1 MANYFRPRAEDEDI
15 RDRANTSLD
24 AGQAQVE
31 QQADPAADP
40 EADTS
45 LQTRAAQYNLNEGK
59 RQAYEAKV
67 RTAAARRRNQPGAEA
82 WQNVANASGDKSAAQ
97 QATRKAAEARRD
109 ETVTADASTRLAQN
123 DISRQREEQQLA
135 AAQKREQDQQNATEL
150 RKFEAAG
157 GETQVDPTTGEKVK
171 ALHPDGAPRFKPGAI
186 EGEKPRQQPTA
197 DAALAS
203 VPGMGAV
210 MTLGGPIDQTTEL
223 VQPMRNDR
231 GGIADVPLEQKTDP
245 KTGEIYSETKDQFG
259 QTQRVNLG
267 QDTKIPRLNQI
278 QTEIDTRAMELQAL
292 DVQRAHLEPAWK
304 PVEENYKKAKT
315 ALDAPLEFIQENGK
329 WVENTPQRFP
339 ADPEKLAKWRQI
351 RESTLQWYNNA
362 AKSYGQ
368 QAPAMDNLQKQQQ
381 EIKLRHEQAQL
392 QKKRVEL
399 DLPEQ
404 DGGVAA
410 TLTAAE
416 TGQLPSEEAATADYL
431 KTLATGMPG
440 FGDAFLTANG
450 QASYQQLPA
459 LPDGID
465 LPKTRPIIPQDD
477 PGKAAMISKAF
488 NGVAAPDQLM
498 LHDDGDGFTRV
509 VRKDPNPKG
518 TNHNSIGNMEIDKA
532 TGIPRMVLD
541 PRWAP
546 TDILSQVTFGNTDGI
561 DIYLREPKNFT
572 FNPAKEAEWAASIF
586 DALSRNPDPK
596 ANNEIIESMGAG
608 PEQILAKL
616 KGGELSVK
624 RAEALMQN
632 LWGSTLKAEDP
643 SAPGAFDKWL
653 YQQTSKQNRDA
664 WTAAT
669 VSRSTADKNA
679 VLQTYMDE
687 WQSRNAWKPGVTLQ
701 QRVDFEK
708 KLKLTPRT
716 TEQIAG
722 LADSFAI
729 TAIQSVAMLSQLSTP
744 VIAPVNAVLNPGDN
758 TKWAEAVGRA
768 TANDTRMIGRTATRY
783 ATEEGKQAFAERD
796 TIAELLRSTVM
807 TQDVYP
813 GGRESPEWKAAM
825 DAAIR
830 QATDNADK
838 IHGWNREDGWE
849 ITREDLD
856 PATNAHLRKLIDIY
870 ALTGNK
876 DYLDSFMAAQL
887 EDHGTRQTAKYQLD
901 LAAGRNKYVAAW
913 VQGTHASLYET
924 ATEVASTALT
934 LGTGK
939 VLFGA
944 GKALTASKAAAHMVK
959 LEKAAEAGSRLA
971 KFRLAMHGIKA
982 DVLKAGMVPDT
993 LANPATRLGKLGNAA
1008 SKVGKFAVA
1017 TGATGALEE
1026 GFMGLARPD
1035 ASVPNIL
1042 HDAMIGAIME
1052 PLLGGIMSVPTV
1064 AIGSAIQ
1071 QSKVS
1076 RNVAKFSD
1084 AYNREFNSSE
1094 GFVPIT
1100 PQKAQAA
1107 MALFDGVNLNA
1118 FAQRLTESAA
1128 NVKIAVE
1135 AAAADTAGPAE
1146 IQAMHAAQAAHREVI
1161 DSVSESIFSRLEAV
1175 QHVDSVQAE
1184 DRPLAYAIAKVAAGR
1199 ADLVTPQERA
1209 AAAGALTPQ
1218 GSPVFATAAN
1228 GIDILTDEG
1237 RAHAMSRFPG
1247 VGMLIQTAE
1256 SERMFQQQMAA
1267 VPAAATGQSDPN
1279 AAPAAA
1285 PDDVADTANIPR
1297 VAVTPEQQQ
1306 QAAQVT
1312 AQVIAEIATE
1322 APAIAARLSRGA
1334 GTVRVSGGVTA
1345 SVGADGMPRIQI
1357 IEDDIAQS
1365 LAAGMTPAQV
1375 AARVK
1380 DNIVLHETIHTLQ
1393 FQVAEQQ
1400 QTAAGVTGDP
1410 ATLSQDFYRGIHATM
1425 AAESPRMLENGR
1437 ALYAENDDG
1446 SAPAWDTLPEWA
1458 QAAEVVR
1465 MLTEAKLAGRTTDIS
1480 RLMDGASPGLLQ
1492 KLAQIV
1498 KDMIAAITTGENIP
1512 ESVKQHV
1519 DALTELYNELLNAT
1533 PSPTNT
1539 SSTNPGSNP
1548 SQSTPGQ
1555 TAPGTG
1561 AAPQANSNRQPANNG
1576 GTQQTPGDNA
1586 GAPAATAEQ
1595 QARVKATEIVRKEFD
1610 KALASRP
1617 LLKKDADLM
1626 TGLREAAIDIVESH
1640 QGLPQAEIKDAAA
1653 RAIGI
1658 YLQSPE
1664 VSEKL
1669 GALYAAQSD
1678 KAKAYRAAATA
1689 RVKEEARRIIGQ
1701 RMATVRDLIDSIGR
1715 ITRPTNALELYRT
1728 GQTLPPEWN
1737 GMLRSSDYAGGGK
1750 NAVVRAIL
1758 GMIYA
1763 PDENSG
1769 SSPDSIAVG
1778 LEREFPDKYQ
1788 GMTPDMLWTALGEE
1802 IRGYVNG
1809 ADTSALDDPD
1819 ADTSGMT
1826 DDQIQALADR
1836 HAKAAIVEKWRGITG
1851 KSLLPATAEAYE
1863 AEYQSIVAEQGEN
1876 DFLDEEYQQQAVA
1889 AVDARKPATPE
1900 APPKPKAAS
1909 KPQGSPDASPPVEDD
1924 GSIFA
1929 AVDLGNEVVTT
1940 PTESDQAAAEKWVNS
1955 MPGFQ
1960 GGKRPMAAPVT
1971 AAVRAAF
1978 SPEKRSSF
1986 RTIVDFFGGG
1996 GSWGLFH
2003 AMVNFDNVN
2012 RVVVYER
2019 NADRLLKIKL
2029 FHEKGNLVA
2038 GMLQQ
2043 KNVQDILANAAAK
2056 MRQSATKS
2064 GSALA
2069 KRIDTSGI
2077 SDPLLLGLFQAIRDY
2092 AENSYAG
2099 AKDKAGEQTPEQ
2111 KIAISIRIV
2120 GEQAAEAYRLAEAFR
2135 QRGGKVDYRN
2145 ADSYQAAPESGTD
2158 VLSIIDPPYYRTKG
2172 YTFEESIPDMASGEV
2187 TETVKENTVREDTYR
2202 LTRDLI
2208 QRSAAAG
2215 NAMIYTDSAFW
2226 KMEETE
2232 KRGKKTIT
2240 HPPYFGMKEQ
2250 HRRYYLPEGGRILS
2264 DIVDTFDSFGVV
2276 AGEIGA
2282 GRKEILGIHGHDIT
2296 TQPGRRTR
2304 PQRNARNNEGQGS
2317 PDGRNDQ
2324 PAGRGGN
2331 SGQAVPGMAGRT
2343 AAEASPLRSE
2353 SGDPL
2358 NPGDEARLG
2367 SAPAQP
2373 RIRRSIG
2380 ELESLAKSQEDF
2392 RFWFQDFKGF
2402 LETYLGPN
2410 KEYAPLVSEFLNATS
2425 AASTVGS
2432 NVQAMMKALREYIET
2447 GTFVSSF
2454 LPAHRGN
2461 LHRAQSGQTL
2471 SGPKISEYSDA
2482 VFGIETAVPVDR
2494 HIAQLLFNTDK
2505 PTKSQIAAAKIRV
2518 AKVGLRLGWTP
2529 RQTMATLWAANI
2541 ARNGRTP
2548 QSYEKYLQKHRYEI
2562 KRLLTADR
2570 EGNQR
2575 GLKASR
2581 RIAARIEQRRSDERA
2596 AGGLPAGDAR
2606 LGSAPVQADR
2616 RPGESGKD
2624 YYQRITQA
2632 PVVRFEQSRIVHHT
2646 TGEKAAEAIAA
2657 GQFQT
2662 GADLGV
2668 AEKRGAVYFADEDV
2682 NPGIYARNDEGGS
2695 YEGQQARTLPID
2707 IRGLA
2712 LLNNEYAPDQ
2722 GYPNHQQYG
2731 NNRIRGEFDMLPPG
2745 VDGYISFLDD
2755 GRIYEVAL
2763 PAKIANQA
2771 REGSRL
2777 FSAPAQRMG
2786 IFDRWRKPAEPDQQE
2801 PATPPAAVEQ
2811 PAVEQ
2816 PARKQLRGVNL
2827 KRMVSTLGESMYAK
2841 NLWHTIG
2848 KEVFQNAVD
2857 AVKLNGEG
2865 GAISYTEKSS
2875 EFTMA
2880 DNGPGMLP
2888 NHILD
2893 KFLPAF
2899 ESGKGVGEGGGFGM
2913 AKLAFLGGPKQWEM
2927 VTRAKTPDGRILQT
2941 TLKGSGE
2948 SYLNFVTDPH
2958 EVETGTLEEITLA
2971 DGLTMKSE
2979 YFSEGVSEGMKTG
2992 TALRFTGEGYAY
3004 PAGRFITEAM
3014 QFVPEVSV
3022 SKGEIG
3028 EPLGKMIQSTG
3039 TGTSASNHSWGLVH
3053 SVDLPEATVEIIAR
3067 EGSEQAVSKYMHL
3080 PFLNRSILQFSF
3092 GISLGQSVLLPK
3104 DIAINIKPKVE
3115 AGTVDYPFA
3124 TNRESVTDNVSN
3136 AVKDYLRSVGTQA
3149 ASEMNDR
3156 YAKAKDNSPKIAGTR
3171 IAMFDAG
3178 GKVPSDVMAEI
3189 ANAPETKEIAMDV
3202 QRIQEAII
3210 KTLAR
3215 KHGPAYGRA
3224 TFAGLMTGGHAYG
3237 VHFGSSTGPSQIYHD
3252 AWLTY
3257 DLARKEAE
3265 ALIIEDGGDL
3275 MSDTLENQ
3283 QIIYDAFL
3291 AKTAGIALHEALHQE
3306 IRSEGEEL
3314 ARGLTFN
3321 AGDIVDTVV
3330 TLIKTDRSN
3339 EHTARLTAH
3348 LFLTGQQLQTFENKD
3363 EADRVFRSQGGYQGY
3378 QLGKQ
3383 AGDGKRTEKDRGDRT
3398 AVSPRDEVR
3407 EFGGQP
3413 LHARLREATAE
3424 FKRAFTPL
3432 DPRNPFGDW
3441 SASTTEPGI
3450 LTGYRGE
3457 NGNGQ
3462 ADNNFGSSEGVG
3474 LYLAKTRQDTE
3485 FFGKARQVNFPKP
3498 KNPLVVDQDATGEPI
3513 PLLQED
3519 NEAIWDHIWSHKPD
3533 PQDSDWIKAHVLAA
3547 KQLGMTQENS
3557 EGWDTKLPRALTDI
3571 LLTMGYDAVYVRSG
3585 GMQWVNILAKPG
3597 QRFNR
3602 GTRSAGGTALFSA
3615 PTQNPTAQYRY
3626 LKDKEA
3632 KAGLTPAEQQ
3642 ALIQSEKAMG
3652 QSFAIDM
3659 DDPALKSRSKGS
3671 VSPSFQ
3677 PQLNLQR
3684 QHPVTGQQLA
3694 LFSAPAQQG
3703 AARHAVLE
3711 AKHNAGTITPAE
3723 REEAQRI
3730 VGNAAR
3736 AAGHDVEAWHGSPD
3750 FKGDAFDRK
3759 YFGRNTGL
3767 SRGGFSFTTDKAAAE
3782 GYMKGA
3788 VDQSQA
3794 MVDSA
3799 NDVMRELQDRIDGGM
3814 EWTGPF
3820 DEESAPEFRSD
3831 MVDDIEDAAG
3841 YMLDLAKTMPSD
3853 LAGKLRAASK
3863 LNSTDPTPRLIHAF
3877 LKNPTRIDVA
3887 GKELLQVQNPTD
3899 AKSAEPF
3906 TGVPLS
3912 ERFNPQSPSI
3922 LMSAPAQPVD
3932 DAAAL
3937 DAALKGMDPIY
3948 LKVFQASQRTPTPT
3962 PQDLAAEFRLPER
3975 AIANIIGTARTRIM
3989 AHGRT
3994 IRPGGLTPA
4003 RTADGRLKGGMPE
4016 RANSTTPILA
4026 AVDQIQQQEGLP
4038 LGKTANEIHTAG
4050 YAILQRP
4057 DATQHLLDAHL
4068 NGIPNEGQI
4077 FATAQLLLEAGIKG
4091 EQSPALTELALLY
4104 RQRGTE
4110 QSDAFRAR
4118 IDIHRTPAE
4127 RNALIFQEL
4136 FTSPNKQVQKAW
4148 REAKTPEQKA
4158 AILQEWNAR
4167 VKGVKEAL
4175 KARGLDLQDAMD
4187 RLASQRTDAKAAE
4200 SEASAAHQKLVD
4212 ALQADVARLKAQ
4224 LAAATDEAAKSTA
4237 QTQVDAAQQKA
4248 DQAATLDPA
4257 NTIRLELQK
4266 LTKPERA
4273 AIEDLR
4279 DGGTWESAASN
4290 SFLSVIEVKRVFDKF
4305 ADALDDAGAR
4315 AILLA
4320 EDILLDN
4327 QARLNSPAAN
4337 AMSRE
4342 DRAREGAAAIRKA
4355 LGYDRNLIDRRS
4367 KGIEPKPKK
4376 GTAKK
4381 PAVARPE
4388 PADMTDAQFQAYL
4401 DNPQTW
4407 RSLWQAEMIV
4417 TGEETSFDQWINKPE
4432 TRARKTRLTRMSKA
4446 PVSTFTGE
4454 LDMHDPMSVKRAAD
4468 EWNIHS
4474 ASLFDKAVSIW
4485 RMGILSG
4492 IHTGIVN
4499 FGGNVAHSQYNLWPR
4514 RLMEAGV
4521 NNVLSALGLG
4531 SNEAATFGELKY
4543 MAQAQHKAMA
4553 RAGTSMVLSWNMD
4566 SRIVEEEV
4574 LAMGKQWELGTHVGA
4589 DEFQKVVGGPLGKL
4603 LHSISF
4609 RHMTAADEMI
4619 KAYHSQTEVMAQAY
4633 RMAKAEKLTGEAFD
4647 QRMDELLEYGSP
4659 AWVKAM
4665 DSAKWVTFQNQV
4677 DPKNPRSLAI
4687 FDRAAHA
4694 LRRMAHTDTGKTKE
4708 IPDGKGK
4715 MITVPIMKPNVF
4727 AFFFPF
4733 INTPLNIMK
4742 IGIEMSPV
4750 GAFFSTVDALRA
4762 LKIRIENK
4770 SISPEQSRIEASE
4783 LYNRLRLVQDLTN
4796 QIIGMGMFYALG
4808 SLVKPD
4814 DDEELPW
4821 ITGST
4826 DWKSTSKGDRDLR
4839 ARVMPA
4845 YTLRVP
4851 FTDAMLTYQRIEPFG
4866 TALGFIIDARIAVN
4880 RKGWSDEALGEFM
4893 ATAINQFNDK
4903 TYMKGLSDLM
4913 TVWNDPE
4920 RIGTRLTS
4928 SIVTGFVPNLI
4939 RQPIREADPYM
4950 RDTKPGADVGFVEG
4964 VWHNI
4969 KYSLAPGYAPI
4980 AQDVWGNPIKRHP
4993 GQQFG
4998 NVHTDVLLRVF
5009 DPTNLTVRDQI
5020 DPLDLYLFNWNNT
5033 AATPKER
5040 FNIEPIQKNLQID
5053 RGGKTT
5059 TVQLSPE
5066 DHAAA
5071 NRNAGQAARQFLGND
5086 WDASNPQPQQVER
5099 VKEVLQKFQKRERDR
5114 LRDKYRSA
5122 LPEE

>member
-24 AGQAQVE
+24 AGQAQVD

-59 RQAYEAKV
+59 RQAYETKV
-67 RTAAARRRNQPGAEA
+67 RAADARRRNRPGSEA
-82 WQNVANASGDKSAAQ
+82 WQNVANAGGGREAAQ
-97 QATRKAAEARRD
+97 KAQEARRD
-109 ETVTADASTRLAQN
+109 EAVTADASTRLAQN

-135 AAQKREQDQQNATEL
+135 AAQKREQDQQNAADL

-157 GETQVDPTTGEKVK
+157 GETQVDPATGQK
-171 ALHPDGAPRFKPGAI
+171 APAFHPDGAPRFKPGAI

-259 QTQRVNLG
+259 QTQRVSLG

-292 DVQRAHLEPAWK
+292 DVQRAQLEPAWK

-339 ADPEKLAKWRQI
+339 ADPEKLAKWRQS

-392 QKKRVEL
+392 TKKRVEL

-404 DGGVAA
+404 DGGIAA

-416 TGQLPSEEAATADYL
+416 TGQLPSEEASTADYL

-572 FNPAKEAEWAASIF
+572 FSPAKEAEWAASIF
-586 DALSRNPDPK
+586 DAISRNPDPK

-669 VSRSTADKNA
+669 VSRSTSDKNA

-716 TEQIAG
+716 TEQIAD
-722 LADSFAI
+722 LADSFAT
-729 TAIQSVAMLSQLSTP
+729 TAIQSVAMLSQLSAP
-744 VIAPVNAVLNPGDN
+744 VIVPVNAVLNPGDN

-768 TANDTRMIGRTATRY
+768 TANDTRMLGRTATRY

-796 TIAELLRSTVM
+796 TIAELIRNTVM
-807 TQDVYP
+807 TQDVHT

-913 VQGTHASLYET
+913 FQGTHASLYET
-924 ATEVASTALT
+924 ATEVASTAAT

-939 VLFGA
+939 VLFGV

-1256 SERMFQQQMAA
+1256 SERMFQEQMAA
-1267 VPAAATGQSDPN
+1267 EPTAATGQSDPN
-1279 AAPAAA
+1279 VTPAAA
-1285 PDDVADTANIPR
+1285 PDNVADTANIPR
-1297 VAVTPEQQQ
+1297 VAITPEQQQ

-1312 AQVIAEIATE
+1312 AQVIAQITAE

-1334 GTVRVSGGVTA
+1334 ATVRVSGGVTA

-1425 AAESPRMLENGR
+1425 AAESPQMLENGR

-1480 RLMDGASPGLLQ
+1480 RLMEGASPSLLA

-1498 KDMIAAITTGENIP
+1498 KDMITAITTGENIP

-1519 DALTELYNELLNAT
+1519 DTLTELYNQLLNDT
-1533 PSPTNT
+1533 PSPANT
-1539 SSTNPGSNP
+1539 RSTNPGSNP

-1555 TAPGTG
+1555 TAPGAG

-1576 GTQQTPGDNA
+1576 GTQPPPSDNA
-1586 GAPAATAEQ
+1586 GAPPQSADPQ
-1595 QARVKATEIVRKEFD
+1595 DRVKATEIVRKEFD

-1626 TGLREAAIDIVESH
+1626 TGLREAAIDIVNSH
-1640 QGLPQAEIKDAAA
+1640 IGRPAAEIADAAA
-1653 RAIGI
+1653 RAIGT

-1669 GALYAAQSD
+1669 GQLYAAQSD
-1678 KAKAYRAAATA
+1678 KAKAYRAAAAA
-1689 RVKEEARRIIGQ
+1689 RVNAEAARVIAQ
-1701 RMATVRDLIDSIGR
+1701 RMATVRDLIESIGR

-1788 GMTPDMLWTALGEE
+1788 GMTPDMLWTALQDE
-1802 IRGYVNG
+1802 IRGYLNG
-1809 ADTSALDDPD
+1809 ADTSNLDDPD
-1819 ADTSGMT
+1819 ADTSGMS

-1836 HAKAAIVEKWRGITG
+1836 HAKAAVVEKWRGITG
-1851 KSLLPATAEAYE
+1851 KPTLPANAEAYE
-1863 AEYQSIVAEQGEN
+1863 AEYQSIVAAEGEN
-1876 DFLDEEYQQQAVA
+1876 DFLDEEYQQQAIA
-1889 AVDARKPATPE
+1889 AVDARLE
-1900 APPKPKAAS
+1900 AEAEARRPKPKIETREQLNAVETGGSQAPLNPRVEGLEGQSVTRGDFSGKTQPLSTAAL
-1909 KPQGSPDASPPVEDD
+1909 KAIQRNGA
-1924 GSIFA
+1924 G
-1929 AVDLGNEVVTT
+1929 VTT
-1940 PTESDQAAAEKWVNS
+1940 LHADDTLKRAVEAFVSKAQATMPLFQGNKIKMAKYVASAILRYWSKAQRESVTTFYDLFAGGGAWGLVLADTFFPNVKKFVINEFDTPRSIKVEQQMVNGHKFAEVIQKDDTQKIIKGILQDYYARGKGVSWGGIYVQFEKWSDQNAGKFDDTTVAIIKMLADDSTLSAPASWGNLQEEIGKELDGRPVIQKRGPNAEELTKWFLERHAPLAETIHQTYQRMVDRGVTFTFRNGDAYTMNVES
-1955 MPGFQ
+1955 
-1960 GGKRPMAAPVT
+1960 GKHVFVT
-1971 AAVRAAF
+1971 A
-1978 SPEKRSSF
+1978 
-1986 RTIVDFFGGG
+1986 
-1996 GSWGLFH
+1996 
-2003 AMVNFDNVN
+2003 
-2012 RVVVYER
+2012 
-2019 NADRLLKIKL
+2019 
-2029 FHEKGNLVA
+2029 
-2038 GMLQQ
+2038 
-2043 KNVQDILANAAAK
+2043 
-2056 MRQSATKS
+2056 
-2064 GSALA
+2064 
-2069 KRIDTSGI
+2069 
-2077 SDPLLLGLFQAIRDY
+2077 
-2092 AENSYAG
+2092 
-2099 AKDKAGEQTPEQ
+2099 
-2111 KIAISIRIV
+2111 
-2120 GEQAAEAYRLAEAFR
+2120 
-2135 QRGGKVDYRN
+2135 
-2145 ADSYQAAPESGTD
+2145 
-2158 VLSIIDPPYYRTKG
+2158 DPPYFATTG
-2172 YTFEESIPDMASGEV
+2172 YDDSIVGPGMYAA
-2187 TETVKENTVREDTYR
+2187 TRNLMRR
-2202 LTRDLI
+2202 LTGQDNNV
-2208 QRSAAAG
+2208 A
-2215 NAMIYTDSAFW
+2215 YTDEAWWVKDSINDVISDAD
-2226 KMEETE
+2226 
-2232 KRGKKTIT
+2232 
-2240 HPPYFGMKEQ
+2240 
-2250 HRRYYLPEGGRILS
+2250 LVEGAEIATQIANTL
-2264 DIVDTFDSFGVV
+2264 DFMVV
-2276 AGEIGA
+2276 AGKIESRYETLGLHNPA
-2282 GRKEILGIHGHDIT
+2282 GSPVA
-2296 TQPGRRTR
+2296 PGRTANTNGNESR
-2304 PQRNARNNEGQGS
+2304 PDGGNLQQEGRG
-2317 PDGRNDQ
+2317 PDGR
-2324 PAGRGGN
+2324 GGAADVAPGTL
-2331 SGQAVPGMAGRT
+2331 GQAG
-2343 AAEASPLRSE
+2343 L
-2353 SGDPL
+2353 
-2358 NPGDEARLG
+2358 
-2367 SAPAQP
+2367 QP
-2373 RIRRSIG
+2373 
-2380 ELESLAKSQEDF
+2380 
-2392 RFWFQDFKGF
+2392 
-2402 LETYLGPN
+2402 P
-2410 KEYAPLVSEFLNATS
+2410 
-2425 AASTVGS
+2425 
-2432 NVQAMMKALREYIET
+2432 
-2447 GTFVSSF
+2447 
-2454 LPAHRGN
+2454 
-2461 LHRAQSGQTL
+2461 
-2471 SGPKISEYSDA
+2471 
-2482 VFGIETAVPVDR
+2482 
-2494 HIAQLLFNTDK
+2494 
-2505 PTKSQIAAAKIRV
+2505 
-2518 AKVGLRLGWTP
+2518 
-2529 RQTMATLWAANI
+2529 
-2541 ARNGRTP
+2541 
-2548 QSYEKYLQKHRYEI
+2548 
-2562 KRLLTADR
+2562 
-2570 EGNQR
+2570 
-2575 GLKASR
+2575 
-2581 RIAARIEQRRSDERA
+2581 
-2596 AGGLPAGDAR
+2596 GDAR

-2616 RPGESGKD
+2616 RPNESGKD

-2632 PVVRFEQSRIVHHT
+2632 PVVRFEDSRIVHHT

-2731 NNRIRGEFDMLPPG
+2731 NNRIRGEFDTLPPG

-2763 PAKIANQA
+2763 PAATANQA
-2771 REGSRL
+2771 REQNRL

-2801 PATPPAAVEQ
+2801 PATPPA
-2811 PAVEQ
+2811 AVEQ

-3004 PAGRFITEAM
+3004 PAGRFIAEAM

-3028 EPLGKMIQSTG
+3028 EPLGKMIQATG

-3053 SVDLPEATVEIIAR
+3053 SIDLPEATVEIIAR
-3067 EGSEQAVSKYMHL
+3067 EGSEQAVSKYLHL

-3092 GISLGQSVLLPK
+3092 GISLGESVLLPK

-3136 AVKDYLRSVGTQA
+3136 AVKDYLRSIGTQA

-3432 DPRNPFGDW
+3432 DPKNPFGEW

-3450 LTGYRGE
+3450 LIGYRGE

-3474 LYLAKTRQDTE
+3474 LYLARDEKDTS
-3485 FFGKARQVNFPKP
+3485 FFGKARRVNFPKP
-3498 KNPLVVDQDATGEPI
+3498 KNPLVVDQDGKGDNI
-3513 PLLQED
+3513 PMLEEGND
-3519 NEAIWDHIWSHKPD
+3519 EIWDHIWSHKPD
-3533 PQDSDWIKAHVLAA
+3533 PQDSDWVKAHVLAA
-3547 KQLGMTQENS
+3547 KQLGMTRENS
-3557 EGWDTKLPRALTDI
+3557 EGWDTKLPRALTDE
-3571 LLTMGYDAVYVRSG
+3571 LLAMGHDAVYVRSG
-3585 GMQWVNILAKPG
+3585 GMEWVVLLAKQG
-3597 QRFNR
+3597 ERFNR
-3602 GTRSAGGTALFSA
+3602 NTRSAGGSSLFSA
-3615 PTQNPTAQYRY
+3615 PQDAAKTPWSGVVDLRDGHVEKTFTYKQAEDADFHHSFLVSPSQASRINNGEADYFWIENGKPTSMRGLPPAIVASIKKSLGGKVALYSAPQATPQDQYAHKF
-3626 LKDKEA
+3626 LTDKLA
-3632 KAGLTPAEQQ
+3632 KTGSLTPQEHQK
-3642 ALIQSEKAMG
+3642 LIAAEKAIG
-3652 QSFAIDM
+3652 QAHAFDL

-3677 PQLNLQR
+3677 PQFNLQR

-3694 LFSAPAQQG
+3694 LFSAPAQ
-3703 AARHAVLE
+3703 
-3711 AKHNAGTITPAE
+3711 
-3723 REEAQRI
+3723 
-3730 VGNAAR
+3730 
-3736 AAGHDVEAWHGSPD
+3736 
-3750 FKGDAFDRK
+3750 
-3759 YFGRNTGL
+3759 
-3767 SRGGFSFTTDKAAAE
+3767 
-3782 GYMKGA
+3782 
-3788 VDQSQA
+3788 
-3794 MVDSA
+3794 
-3799 NDVMRELQDRIDGGM
+3799 
-3814 EWTGPF
+3814 
-3820 DEESAPEFRSD
+3820 
-3831 MVDDIEDAAG
+3831 
-3841 YMLDLAKTMPSD
+3841 
-3853 LAGKLRAASK
+3853 
-3863 LNSTDPTPRLIHAF
+3863 
-3877 LKNPTRIDVA
+3877 
-3887 GKELLQVQNPTD
+3887 
-3899 AKSAEPF
+3899 
-3906 TGVPLS
+3906 
-3912 ERFNPQSPSI
+3912 
-3922 LMSAPAQPVD
+3922 PVD
-3932 DAAAL
+3932 DASAL

-3962 PQDLAAEFRLPER
+3962 PQDLASEFRLPER

-4003 RTADGRLKGGMPE
+4003 TTADGRLKGGMPQ

-4077 FATAQLLLEAGIKG
+4077 FAAAQLLLEAGIKG

-4237 QTQVDAAQQKA
+4237 QTQVDAAQEKA
-4248 DQAATLDPA
+4248 DQAATLDPT

-4266 LTKPERA
+4266 LNKMERL

-4279 DGGTWESAASN
+4279 DGGTWESAAYFSL
-4290 SFLSVIEVKRVFDKF
+4290 LSVPEVKRVFDKF

-4337 AMSRE
+4337 AMSRQ

-4367 KGIEPKPKK
+4367 KGIAPKPKK
-4376 GTAKK
+4376 GGTKK
-4381 PAVARPE
+4381 PAADRPE
-4388 PADMTDAQFQAYL
+4388 PADMTDEQFQAYL

-4407 RSLWQAEMIV
+4407 RSLWQAEVIV

-4432 TRARKTRLTRMSKA
+4432 TRARKTRLTRMSQA
-4446 PVSTFTGE
+4446 PVSTTTGE
-4454 LDMHDPMSVKRAAD
+4454 LDMHDPMSVKRAFD
-4468 EWNIHS
+4468 EFNIHN
-4474 ASLFDKAVSIW
+4474 ASLFDKAVAIW

-4492 IHTGIVN
+4492 LHTGIVN

-4521 NNVLSALGLG
+4521 NNVLSAIGLG
-4531 SNEAATFGELKY
+4531 SKEAATFGELKY

-4553 RAGTSMVLSWNMD
+4553 RAGTAMALSWNMD
-4566 SRIVEEEV
+4566 TRIVESEV
-4574 LAMGKQWELGTHVGA
+4574 LALGTQLEFSGIGA
-4589 DEFQKVVGGPLGKL
+4589 DYIPKAVGGPLGKL
-4603 LHSISF
+4603 LHAISF

-4633 RMAKAEKLTGEAFD
+4633 RMAKAEKLTGAAFD
-4647 QRMDELLEYGSP
+4647 KRMDELLEYGSQ
-4659 AWVKAM
+4659 AWRKAM
-4665 DSAKWVTFQNQV
+4665 DSATWVTFQNEV
-4677 DPKNPRSLAI
+4677 DPTNPRSLAI
-4687 FDRAAHA
+4687 FDRAAA
-4694 LRRMAHTDTGKTKE
+4694 GLRRLAHTDTGKTKE
-4708 IPDGKGK
+4708 IINGKGQK
-4715 MITVPIMKPNVF
+4715 VTVPIMKPNVF

-4733 INTPLNIMK
+4733 ISTPLNIMK

-4913 TVWNDPE
+4913 AVWNDPE

-5040 FNIEPIQKNLQID
+5040 FNIEPIQKNLQIT

-5059 TVQLSPE
+5059 TVQLTPE

>member
-1 MANYFRPRAEDEDI
+1 MANYLRPRAEDEDI

-24 AGQAQVE
+24 AGQAQVD

-67 RTAAARRRNQPGAEA
+67 RTADARRRNRPGSEA

-135 AAQKREQDQQNATEL
+135 AAQKREQDQQNAADL

-157 GETQVDPTTGEKVK
+157 GETQVDPATGEK
-171 ALHPDGAPRFKPGAI
+171 APAFHPDGAPRFKPGAI

-223 VQPMRNDR
+223 VQPMRDDR

-292 DVQRAHLEPAWK
+292 DVQRAQLEPAWK

-339 ADPEKLAKWRQI
+339 ADPEKLANWRQS

-368 QAPAMDNLQKQQQ
+368 QAPAMDNLQQQQQ

-1218 GSPVFATAAN
+1218 GSPVFATSAN

-1256 SERMFQQQMAA
+1256 SERMFQQQIAA

-1279 AAPAAA
+1279 AAPAVNPVSASQSGGA
-1285 PDDVADTANIPR
+1285 GPNMTR
-1297 VAVTPEQQQ
+1297 V
-1306 QAAQVT
+1306 
-1312 AQVIAEIATE
+1312 EIDEPTRARSL
-1322 APAIAARLSRGA
+1322 AIAQQTLE
-1334 GTVRVSGGVTA
+1334 RVKLTSPGLAASVSLVEQHPIYTSGGVQMNFDPD
-1345 SVGADGMPRIQI
+1345 SPINIVP
-1357 IEDDIAQS
+1357 DDIAQFI
-1365 LAAGMTPAQV
+1365 AANPEATDEQVVQYLSDAIETHEVSHVAQFEKSKIEA
-1375 AARVK
+1375 AARGLTGTDVE
-1380 DNIVLHETIHTLQ
+1380 NFHAIYNER
-1393 FQVAEQQ
+1393 
-1400 QTAAGVTGDP
+1400 AA
-1410 ATLSQDFYRGIHATM
+1410 QYQ
-1425 AAESPRMLENGR
+1425 AESPKAWAYAAELYGR
-1437 ALYAENDDG
+1437 G
-1446 SAPAWDTLPEWA
+1446 SAAKGDPLAGWTNLQPWA
-1458 QAAEVVR
+1458 QAAEIER
-1465 MLTEAKLAGRTTDIS
+1465 MFVESLISKDGKPSDAS
-1480 RLMDGASPGLLQ
+1480 RLIGEAQGTLKARLLE
-1492 KLAQIV
+1492 LAQF
-1498 KDMIAAITTGENIP
+1498 IADLVTGNHRDAQGNLVPIP
-1512 ESVKQHV
+1512 ESLRARAQEIAATVEAIRQGKPI
-1519 DALTELYNELLNAT
+1519 NAT

-1539 SSTNPGSNP
+1539 RSTNPAANP
-1548 SQSTPGQ
+1548 GQSTPGQ

-1689 RVKEEARRIIGQ
+1689 RVKEEARRVIGQ

-1788 GMTPDMLWTALGEE
+1788 GMTPDMLWTALQEE

-1836 HAKAAIVEKWRGITG
+1836 HAKAAVVEKWRGITG

-1863 AEYQSIVAEQGEN
+1863 AEYQSIVAAQGEN

-1900 APPKPKAAS
+1900 APPKPQAAS

-2367 SAPAQP
+2367 SAP
-2373 RIRRSIG
+2373 
-2380 ELESLAKSQEDF
+2380 
-2392 RFWFQDFKGF
+2392 
-2402 LETYLGPN
+2402 
-2410 KEYAPLVSEFLNATS
+2410 
-2425 AASTVGS
+2425 
-2432 NVQAMMKALREYIET
+2432 
-2447 GTFVSSF
+2447 
-2454 LPAHRGN
+2454 
-2461 LHRAQSGQTL
+2461 
-2471 SGPKISEYSDA
+2471 
-2482 VFGIETAVPVDR
+2482 
-2494 HIAQLLFNTDK
+2494 
-2505 PTKSQIAAAKIRV
+2505 
-2518 AKVGLRLGWTP
+2518 
-2529 RQTMATLWAANI
+2529 
-2541 ARNGRTP
+2541 
-2548 QSYEKYLQKHRYEI
+2548 
-2562 KRLLTADR
+2562 
-2570 EGNQR
+2570 
-2575 GLKASR
+2575 
-2581 RIAARIEQRRSDERA
+2581 
-2596 AGGLPAGDAR
+2596 
-2606 LGSAPVQADR
+2606 VQADR

-2632 PVVRFEQSRIVHHT
+2632 PVVRFEDSRIVHHT

-2763 PAKIANQA
+2763 PAQTANKA
-2771 REGSRL
+2771 REQNRL
-2777 FSAPAQRMG
+2777 FSAPAQ
-2786 IFDRWRKPAEPDQQE
+2786 
-2801 PATPPAAVEQ
+2801 
-2811 PAVEQ
+2811 
-2816 PARKQLRGVNL
+2816 
-2827 KRMVSTLGESMYAK
+2827 
-2841 NLWHTIG
+2841 
-2848 KEVFQNAVD
+2848 
-2857 AVKLNGEG
+2857 
-2865 GAISYTEKSS
+2865 
-2875 EFTMA
+2875 
-2880 DNGPGMLP
+2880 
-2888 NHILD
+2888 
-2893 KFLPAF
+2893 
-2899 ESGKGVGEGGGFGM
+2899 
-2913 AKLAFLGGPKQWEM
+2913 
-2927 VTRAKTPDGRILQT
+2927 
-2941 TLKGSGE
+2941 
-2948 SYLNFVTDPH
+2948 
-2958 EVETGTLEEITLA
+2958 
-2971 DGLTMKSE
+2971 
-2979 YFSEGVSEGMKTG
+2979 
-2992 TALRFTGEGYAY
+2992 
-3004 PAGRFITEAM
+3004 
-3014 QFVPEVSV
+3014 
-3022 SKGEIG
+3022 
-3028 EPLGKMIQSTG
+3028 
-3039 TGTSASNHSWGLVH
+3039 
-3053 SVDLPEATVEIIAR
+3053 
-3067 EGSEQAVSKYMHL
+3067 
-3080 PFLNRSILQFSF
+3080 
-3092 GISLGQSVLLPK
+3092 
-3104 DIAINIKPKVE
+3104 
-3115 AGTVDYPFA
+3115 
-3124 TNRESVTDNVSN
+3124 
-3136 AVKDYLRSVGTQA
+3136 
-3149 ASEMNDR
+3149 
-3156 YAKAKDNSPKIAGTR
+3156 
-3171 IAMFDAG
+3171 
-3178 GKVPSDVMAEI
+3178 
-3189 ANAPETKEIAMDV
+3189 
-3202 QRIQEAII
+3202 
-3210 KTLAR
+3210 
-3215 KHGPAYGRA
+3215 
-3224 TFAGLMTGGHAYG
+3224 
-3237 VHFGSSTGPSQIYHD
+3237 
-3252 AWLTY
+3252 
-3257 DLARKEAE
+3257 
-3265 ALIIEDGGDL
+3265 
-3275 MSDTLENQ
+3275 
-3283 QIIYDAFL
+3283 
-3291 AKTAGIALHEALHQE
+3291 
-3306 IRSEGEEL
+3306 
-3314 ARGLTFN
+3314 
-3321 AGDIVDTVV
+3321 
-3330 TLIKTDRSN
+3330 
-3339 EHTARLTAH
+3339 
-3348 LFLTGQQLQTFENKD
+3348 
-3363 EADRVFRSQGGYQGY
+3363 
-3378 QLGKQ
+3378 
-3383 AGDGKRTEKDRGDRT
+3383 
-3398 AVSPRDEVR
+3398 
-3407 EFGGQP
+3407 
-3413 LHARLREATAE
+3413 ATAD

-3432 DPRNPFGDW
+3432 DPKNPFGDW

-3519 NEAIWDHIWSHKPD
+3519 NEAIWDHIWSHKPS

-3602 GTRSAGGTALFSA
+3602 GTRSAAGAALYSAPAQNPDFYSPLERAIEAKLPANAPLEQIAGIVRNNARPEEIKWSGILPAAERIARDNNGKVPKVALLEYLRNEGALKLEEVVIQDDRGEGFTVEESDGVWVVKNRDGLAVNFGKTREEAEQWKAQYEGSGIGRATKWASHTVPGGENYRETVLSIGDEGRLDASGYGLWITKGPESGQYVDDPEKGSRWVFSTEQEAQEMAEEMSDDEMTFEAKPIKQDRPAYISPHFPDISGYIAHMRVNERADASGKRGLLVETLQSDRHQSGKDLGYKGEVAAVAAIDNLTREQAIQIIKRNENGNDTLEGDESLEDLRGVVRYYLEEEGQDETGETFRFLKNLAGTDGVADAPFRKDWHVQLFKRALRDAVSKNLEWVGWTDGSTQVDRWHRTGKEADAMRTFYDKVIPQDVNRYVKQWGTKVEKSQLDLLEQDDLEWEMQKEYDGRNSVWEVFNPNSTTTEDSRQFTTKKEAQAFIDSITSGPSIWRVAITPEMRSSVAQGQALFSA
-3615 PTQNPTAQYRY
+3615 PAQNPAVQNPAVQYRY

-3642 ALIQSEKAMG
+3642 ALLQSEKAMG

-3694 LFSAPAQQG
+3694 LFSSPAQQG

-3711 AKHNAGTITPAE
+3711 AKHNAGTITPTE
-3723 REEAQRI
+3723 REEAQRM
-3730 VGNAAR
+3730 VDAAAK
-3736 AAGHDVEAWHGSPD
+3736 AAGYAVTVFHGSPNRGITEFQYPTYTSRSTFMAEQYAGD
-3750 FKGDAFDRK
+3750 FNYEGERTDGRVYPLVVKPGKTLKLWQHRDWVDVVEKLPASIGDQ
-3759 YFGRNTGL
+3759 
-3767 SRGGFSFTTDKAAAE
+3767 
-3782 GYMKGA
+3782 
-3788 VDQSQA
+3788 V
-3794 MVDSA
+3794 
-3799 NDVMRELQDRIDGGM
+3799 
-3814 EWTGPF
+3814 
-3820 DEESAPEFRSD
+3820 
-3831 MVDDIEDAAG
+3831 
-3841 YMLDLAKTMPSD
+3841 
-3853 LAGKLRAASK
+3853 
-3863 LNSTDPTPRLIHAF
+3863 
-3877 LKNPTRIDVA
+3877 
-3887 GKELLQVQNPTD
+3887 KELLVKYSANIIDETSRDLKWIRPTWDDLKSRMMKARSYRLSGD
-3899 AKSAEPF
+3899 AGYWNQDGYDLAATYRKGFDESSANFTNQSDLVDLLFSAGYDTLSQLEGGDKPSESATYIVKDSNRIKSAEPF

-4200 SEASAAHQKLVD
+4200 SESSAAHQKLVD

-4224 LAAATDEAAKSTA
+4224 LAAATDEAAKAAT
-4237 QTQVDAAQQKA
+4237 QTQVEAAQEKA
-4248 DQAATLDPA
+4248 EQAAALDPS

-4266 LTKPERA
+4266 LNKMERM

-4279 DGGTWESAASN
+4279 DGGTWESAAYFSL
-4290 SFLSVIEVKRVFDKF
+4290 LSVPEVKRVFDKF

-4531 SNEAATFGELKY
+4531 SKEAATFGELKY

-4647 QRMDELLEYGSP
+4647 KRMDELLEYGSP